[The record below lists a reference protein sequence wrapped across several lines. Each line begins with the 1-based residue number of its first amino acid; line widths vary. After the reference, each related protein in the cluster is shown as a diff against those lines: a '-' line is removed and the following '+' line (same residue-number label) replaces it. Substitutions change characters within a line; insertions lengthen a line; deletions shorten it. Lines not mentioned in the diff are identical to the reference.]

1 MKNKQQ
7 LIENPE
13 KGSKRQNREMAVVTY
28 LVMAIFFILAGYM
41 VYFIIHDSDQVLN
54 NSANKRQELL
64 AKRVTKGKILSDKG
78 NVLAKTVT
86 DSSGNETR
94 KYPYGRLFAHVV
106 GRSSHGK
113 TGLEASESYTML
125 TSGLNPFL
133 STINELKGK
142 KNPGNNVVTTL
153 NVGLSKAASNALG
166 SKRGAVVV
174 MDPETGKVLAMVSK
188 PSYDPNQLTDARW
201 NKLTSDSGEQ
211 SALYNR
217 ATQGLYPPGSTFK
230 LYTAFEFMREQDNYS
245 KFHYT
250 CTGKIGT
257 GSEQIKCYGGEVH
270 GKVDLKKAFAESCN
284 AAFCSIEM
292 V

>member
-1 MKNKQQ
+1 M
-7 LIENPE
+7 
-13 KGSKRQNREMAVVTY
+13 
-28 LVMAIFFILAGYM
+28 
-41 VYFIIHDSDQVLN
+41 
-54 NSANKRQELL
+54 
-64 AKRVTKGKILSDKG
+64 
-78 NVLAKTVT
+78 
-86 DSSGNETR
+86 
-94 KYPYGRLFAHVV
+94 
-106 GRSSHGK
+106 
-113 TGLEASESYTML
+113 
-125 TSGLNPFL
+125 
-133 STINELKGK
+133 
-142 KNPGNNVVTTL
+142 

-250 CTGKIGT
+250 CTGKL
-257 GSEQIKCYGGEVH
+257 EQEVNRLSAMAAKCTEKWIWKRHLLSLVMQH
-270 GKVDLKKAFAESCN
+270 FAPS
-284 AAFCSIEM
+284 EM

>member
-28 LVMAIFFILAGYM
+28 LVMTIFFILAGYM

-78 NVLAKTVT
+78 KVLAKTVT

-94 KYPYGRLFAHVV
+94 KYPYGSLFAHVV

-174 MDPETGKVLAMVSK
+174 MDPETGKILAMVSK
-188 PSYDPNQLTDARW
+188 PSYDPNQLTDAKW

-217 ATQGLYPPGSTFK
+217 ATQGLYPPGF
-230 LYTAFEFMREQDNYS
+230 YF
-245 KFHYT
+245 
-250 CTGKIGT
+250 
-257 GSEQIKCYGGEVH
+257 
-270 GKVDLKKAFAESCN
+270 
-284 AAFCSIEM
+284 
-292 V
+292 